1 MFIKRKFLTVLL
13 VILEVFV
20 LFFCSKVYAQQTIFN
35 VPSADITEKGMIFL
49 QHEAQ
54 FSNKFGLFT
63 EYGAYGIGKNTELD
77 ITLIGIGTNNVANEV
92 LGVGFKSSLPLHEK
106 TETKLTYGTLIP
118 ISLRGK
124 GVGGYA
130 YSHLSTRLPGLKT
143 RLTAGGF
150 VGTTIVH
157 GRDFICFIG
166 GIEQPITKSF
176 GLIADWYSGKHS
188 IGFLIPGFY
197 YTFPKNTTLWLG
209 YQIRNNKANGNN
221 GFVIELSKIF

>member
-1 MFIKRKFLTVLL
+1 MVDPVKNKIQIIILVTFFLICLQDK
-13 VILEVFV
+13 
-20 LFFCSKVYAQQTIFN
+20 SHAQQTIFN

-49 QHEAQ
+49 QHESQ

-63 EYGAYGIGKNTELD
+63 EYAAYGIGRHTELD
-77 ITLIGIGTNNVANEV
+77 LTVFGLGTNNVANEF
-92 LGVGFKSSLPLHEK
+92 LGLGFKTSLPIHEK

-130 YSHLSTRLPGLKT
+130 YSHLSTRLSKLKT

-166 GIEQPITKSF
+166 GIEQPITKNF
-176 GLIADWYSGKHS
+176 GLIMDWYSGKHTT
-188 IGFLIPGFY
+188 GFLIPGFY
-197 YTFPKNTTLWLG
+197 YSFPKNTTLWAG
-209 YQIRNNKANGNN
+209 YQIHNNKANGDN